1 MQKTHPIKKQ
11 QATPK
16 ALLENTILFTSTP
29 VEDEFMNDENAP
41 ENIDDLPGQDVEQ
54 QKSEPDT
61 DELSLQLQDAEERV
75 LRAQAEIENVRKRGR
90 REYEDLLRYGEIN
103 LLRDILPVLDNIERA
118 IEASEST
125 TDVETLRE
133 GFRMTASQIEKLLES
148 HGCET
153 IKTENEVFDPT
164 VHEAISQQ
172 PANDAQPGTVI
183 GVTSRGYIL
192 RDRVVRPAQ
201 VIVAANE

>member
-1 MQKTHPIKKQ
+1 MQDK
-11 QATPK
+11 
-16 ALLENTILFTSTP
+16 
-29 VEDEFMNDENAP
+29 NAP
-41 ENIDDLPGQDVEQ
+41 ENIDDMPVEDNEQ
-54 QKSEPDT
+54 PESNAGTNEP
-61 DELSLQLQDAEERV
+61 SSQLQDAEERV

-90 REYEDLLRYGEIN
+90 REYEDLLRYGEMN

-172 PANDAQPGTVI
+172 PGNGADPGTVI
-183 GVTSRGYIL
+183 GVTSRGYVL
-192 RDRVVRPAQ
+192 HDRVVRPAQ

>member
-1 MQKTHPIKKQ
+1 MQ
-11 QATPK
+11 
-16 ALLENTILFTSTP
+16 
-29 VEDEFMNDENAP
+29 DENAP
-41 ENIDDLPGQDVEQ
+41 ENIDDMPVE
-54 QKSEPDT
+54 DT
-61 DELSLQLQDAEERV
+61 EQLESNAGTDGLSSQLQDAEERV

-90 REYEDLLRYGEIN
+90 REYEDLLRYAEMN

-172 PANDAQPGTVI
+172 PGNGADPGTVI
-183 GVTSRGYIL
+183 GVTSRGYVL
-192 RDRVVRPAQ
+192 HDRVVRPAQ

>member
-1 MQKTHPIKKQ
+1 MQ
-11 QATPK
+11 
-16 ALLENTILFTSTP
+16 
-29 VEDEFMNDENAP
+29 DENAP
-41 ENIDDLPGQDVEQ
+41 ENIDDMPVE
-54 QKSEPDT
+54 DT
-61 DELSLQLQDAEERV
+61 EQLESNAGTDGLSSQLQDAEERV

-90 REYEDLLRYGEIN
+90 REYEDLLRYGEMN

-172 PANDAQPGTVI
+172 PGNGADPGTVI
-183 GVTSRGYIL
+183 GVTSRGYVL
-192 RDRVVRPAQ
+192 HDRVVRPAQ
-201 VIVAANE
+201 VVVAANE

>member
-1 MQKTHPIKKQ
+1 MQDK
-11 QATPK
+11 
-16 ALLENTILFTSTP
+16 
-29 VEDEFMNDENAP
+29 NAP
-41 ENIDDLPGQDVEQ
+41 ENIDDMPVEDNEQ
-54 QKSEPDT
+54 PESNAGTNEP
-61 DELSLQLQDAEERV
+61 SSQLQDAEERV

-90 REYEDLLRYGEIN
+90 REYEDLLRYGEMN

-172 PANDAQPGTVI
+172 PGNCADPGTVI
-183 GVTSRGYIL
+183 GVTSRGYVL
-192 RDRVVRPAQ
+192 HDRVVRPAQ

>member
-1 MQKTHPIKKQ
+1 MQ
-11 QATPK
+11 
-16 ALLENTILFTSTP
+16 
-29 VEDEFMNDENAP
+29 DENAP
-41 ENIDDLPGQDVEQ
+41 ENIDDMPVE
-54 QKSEPDT
+54 DT
-61 DELSLQLQDAEERV
+61 EQLESNAGTDGLSSQLHDAEERV

-90 REYEDLLRYGEIN
+90 REYEDLLRYGEMN

-172 PANDAQPGTVI
+172 PGNGADPGTVI
-183 GVTSRGYIL
+183 GATSRGYVL
-192 RDRVVRPAQ
+192 HDRVVRQ
-201 VIVAANE
+201 HR